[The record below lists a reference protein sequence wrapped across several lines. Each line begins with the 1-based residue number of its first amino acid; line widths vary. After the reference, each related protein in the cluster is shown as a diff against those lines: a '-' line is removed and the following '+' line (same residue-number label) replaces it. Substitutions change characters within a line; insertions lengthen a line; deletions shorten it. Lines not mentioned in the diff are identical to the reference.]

1 MKGIFNL
8 EPALPRQ
15 FAVWIVL
22 HYLSNLEDDL
32 PSKDLSGKLVI
43 LLCLLSGQR
52 DQTVKAL
59 DIKNMLLEKGKRT
72 FFIKRP
78 VKTTKKTVTTRPI
91 SRWCK
96 VILGKAGIEIEI
108 IHRT

>member
-1 MKGIFNL
+1 MQYGIV
-8 EPALPRQ
+8 P
-15 FAVWIVL
+15 
-22 HYLSNLEDDL
+22 HYLSNLEYDL
-32 PSKDLSGKLVI
+32 PLKDLSGKLVI

-59 DIKNMLLEKGKRT
+59 NIKNMLLEKGKCT

-78 VKTTKKTVTTRPI
+78 VKTTKKAVTTIPI

-96 VILGKAGIEIEI
+96 VILGKAGIDIEI